1 MTSYNKFNLET
12 QIIGIIG
19 HPIRH
24 TYSPLMHNIS
34 FELKNLN
41 YIYLPFDVPFNTL
54 KAAINGMV
62 ALGIKGFN
70 ITLPHKENI
79 IQYLKNVSE
88 EASVIGAVNTV
99 VNDSGTL
106 SGYNTDVYGITESLM
121 PYKDELMGADNV
133 TVVGAGGAA
142 RSAVYALIRNFRP
155 KNINIINRTDQ
166 KAESL
171 KEYFYSKMHFS
182 NICSYELVPFDLV
195 DVFKDSKLIINAT
208 SVGMSPNVDDAITT
222 IPQSFTKGQIVFDF
236 VYNPLQTK
244 LLRIAEIEGATV
256 IDGLKMLVY
265 QGAKSFE
272 LWTGE
277 EMPVEQILK
286 ALKLYISTN

>member
-19 HPIRH
+19 HPIKH

-41 YIYLPFDVPFNTL
+41 YIYLPFDVPLNTL

-62 ALGIKGFN
+62 ALGIRGFN

-79 IQYLKNVSE
+79 LQYLKNVSE
-88 EASVIGAVNTV
+88 EASVIGAVNTI
-99 VNDSGTL
+99 VNDNGSL
-106 SGYNTDVYGITESLM
+106 NGYNTDVYGITESLM
-121 PYKDELMGADNV
+121 PYKDELMGAEM

-142 RSAVYALIRNFRP
+142 RSAIYALIRNFKP
-155 KNINIINRTDQ
+155 KNINIVNRTEQ

-171 KEYFYSKMHFS
+171 KEYFYSKMHYY
-182 NICSYELVPFDLV
+182 NICSYELVPPDLV
-195 DVFKDSKLIINAT
+195 EVFRNSKLIINAT
-208 SVGMSPNVDDAITT
+208 AVGMNPNVDDAITT
-222 IPQSFTKGQIVFDF
+222 IPQSFAKGQIVFDL

-277 EMPVEQILK
+277 EMPVDQILK
-286 ALKLYISTN
+286 ALKLYITTN